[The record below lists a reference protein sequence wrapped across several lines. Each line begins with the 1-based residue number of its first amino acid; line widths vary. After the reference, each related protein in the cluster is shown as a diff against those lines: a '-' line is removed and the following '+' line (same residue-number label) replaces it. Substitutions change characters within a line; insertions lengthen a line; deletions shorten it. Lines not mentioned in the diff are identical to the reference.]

1 MVDTRDG
8 GCACGEVRYR
18 LTTAPMFVHC
28 CHCLNCQRHTGSAFV
43 INLLIEASRVEVLSG
58 APQPVDMPLNGG
70 SPNRIFRCPKCQ
82 VAVWSEYGG
91 RSQILF
97 VRAGT
102 LDDPSRVSPDVHIYT
117 RSKLSWV
124 ALPASVPSFDV
135 YYDPKTLW
143 PPQARSGARPR
154 SEGARALRAPD
165 GRHSSRENPLVRRV
179 KGA

>member
-1 MVDTRDG
+1 MADTRDG

-43 INLLIEASRVEVLSG
+43 INMLIEASRVEVLSG

-91 RSQILF
+91 RPQILF

-102 LDDPSRVSPDVHIYT
+102 LDDPSKVSPDVHIYT
-117 RSKLSWV
+117 RSKLPWV
-124 ALPASVPSFDV
+124 ALPASVPSFAV
-135 YYDPKTLW
+135 YYDPKALW
-143 PPQARSGARPR
+143 PAASQERRKAALGGSPPRP
-154 SEGARALRAPD
+154 
-165 GRHSSRENPLVRRV
+165 SSS
-179 KGA
+179 